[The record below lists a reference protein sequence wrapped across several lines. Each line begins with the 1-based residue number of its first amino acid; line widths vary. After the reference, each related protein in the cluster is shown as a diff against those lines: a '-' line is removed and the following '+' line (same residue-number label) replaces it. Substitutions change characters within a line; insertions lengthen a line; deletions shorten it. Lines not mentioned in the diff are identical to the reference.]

1 MAAKLAEVTAERD
14 ALKAKVDE
22 AAVEAKKQEF
32 LGKFPAENRAAAE
45 SELLGVYMEDP
56 AKFVIEKG
64 GRYAELLVGK
74 VPQQVAQESAKQFVP
89 EPDVES
95 QEWKAMGFPTEKEI
109 AGMFGIEVKE

>member
-1 MAAKLAEVTAERD
+1 MAVKLAEVTAERD

-56 AKFVIEKG
+56 AKFVIEHG
-64 GRYAELLVGK
+64 NRYAELLVGK
-74 VPQQVAQESAKQFVP
+74 GPQQLGKEFVP